1 MTKQPKCPNCG
12 STNVVLSTELED
24 VQFWINENGRVDFE
38 ASDIRDELEHCLKWT
53 GGVICECE
61 ECWEHWDYEKD

>member
-1 MTKQPKCPNCG
+1 M
-12 STNVVLSTELED
+12 LSTELED
-24 VQFWINENGRVDFE
+24 VQFWIDENGCVDFE

-61 ECWEHWDYEKD
+61 DCGENWDYEED